1 MDPTK
6 TQSSNSLT
14 SLAGLKESD
23 RTVSTVSDDFSSD
36 SGSVSG
42 SVDGRGYHEA
52 GVKSQYDTQE
62 KLAFYNEVMG
72 DGTGNIHFGKW
83 DGVDMDEPGAY
94 GKASELMTD
103 HMFELAT
110 SLLKNPT
117 DSSAAGSPKK
127 LRLVD
132 LGAGTG
138 SAARR
143 LASANESLECTCLN
157 LCERQNA
164 IGWEQNEEMGL
175 KDRVQVHTG
184 TYEKAPFDNCSFD
197 ILFSQDALIHSYSKK
212 NAYMEAKRIARPGA
226 VFIFSDLMAGEQAS
240 AEELDSFASTNM
252 VKDWLTPSQ
261 NIECLKEVGF
271 RQVTFIDMTED
282 IKMSFVGMLKKVE
295 ELLSNTQDSIDQ
307 ALLETYKKNLTKRI
321 EQCDRKIFSWGIVH
335 ARKPIKV
342 AIYPSLPVAFEPKVP
357 ELFEQFHGEADEET
371 DTIVVDFTTRVN
383 EEVVMALPK
392 QVSLIVTLSSGKDH
406 IACDTAASRG
416 IQVASSDKT
425 CITESV
431 AEYGLCMII
440 NGLRNI
446 FGNIGVPFPGKAWTL
461 SWNCQGLSMDQATI
475 GIIGMGDIASLMVR
489 KLRALSSSLRI
500 LYYEPEQFR
509 KKDFEKEM
517 NLEYCSSP
525 MEVAKGDLD
534 ILMPLAPLMPATTNM
549 VNEEMFSVLPEKCG
563 LINISRGQVIVQDA
577 LVQALKDKKLKY
589 AILDATTPE
598 PLPEDHELNSMSNVF
613 ILPHYA
619 TNTLEVRQKLVRVIF
634 VTDARFVS
642 SPRMILSHLFHCSVS
657 GWWN

>member
-1 MDPTK
+1 MK
-6 TQSSNSLT
+6 TIDHRESSASLT
-14 SLAGLKESD
+14 SLVSAHGGKESD
-23 RTVSTVSDDFSSD
+23 RTVASTQYSDDISSD
-36 SGSVSG
+36 SGSVE
-42 SVDGRGYHEA
+42 GRGYHEA

-103 HMFELAT
+103 HMFEVAMGLLKRPASAT
-110 SLLKNPT
+110 SRSPT
-117 DSSAAGSPKK
+117 ASPKTIS
-127 LRLVD
+127 LID

-138 SAARR
+138 GAARR
-143 LASANESLECTCLN
+143 LASLHPNLECTCLN

-164 IGWEQNEEMGL
+164 ISLEQNEEMGL
-175 KDRVQVHTG
+175 GDRIQVHTG
-184 TYEKAPFDNCSFD
+184 TYEHAPFENSKFD
-197 ILFSQDALIHSYSKK
+197 ILFSQDALIHSFNKK
-212 NAYMEAKRIARPGA
+212 QAYLEAKRIARPGA
-226 VFIFSDLMAGEQAS
+226 VFIFSDLMAGEEAS
-240 AEELDSFASTNM
+240 PEELDSFASTNM
-252 VKDWLTPSQ
+252 VKDWMTPSQ

-271 RQVTFIDMTED
+271 RQVTFVDMTED
-282 IKMSFVGMLKKVE
+282 IKMSFVGMLKKVD
-295 ELLSNTQDSIDQ
+295 ELLTHAHDGLDQ
-307 ALLETYKKNLTKRI
+307 ALLETYHKNLTKRI
-321 EQCDRKIFSWGIVH
+321 SQCDRKIFSWGIIH
-335 ARKPIKV
+335 SRKPIRV
-342 AIYPSLPVAFEPKVP
+342 AIYPSLPVPFEPTVP
-357 ELFEQFHGEADEET
+357 ELFDQFNGEADEET
-371 DTIVVDFTTRVN
+371 DVIVVDFTTRVKD
-383 EEVVMALPK
+383 EEVMALPK

-416 IQVASSDKT
+416 IRVASSDKT

-446 FGNIGVPFPGKAWTL
+446 FGTIGVRFPGKDWTL

-500 LYYEPEQFR
+500 LYFEPEQFR

-525 MEVAKGDLD
+525 LEVAKGGLD
-534 ILMPLAPLMPATTNM
+534 ILMPLAPLVPATTNM
-549 VNEEMFSVLPEKCG
+549 INEEIFSVLPPTCG
-563 LINISRGQVIVQDA
+563 LINISRGLVVLQDA
-577 LVQALKDKKLKY
+577 LTKALKEERLKY

-598 PLPEDHELNSMSNVF
+598 PLPDGHELLSMDNVH

-619 TNTLEVRQKLVRVIF
+619 TNTLAVRQQLVGGIEGIAY
-634 VTDARFVS
+634 DHYL
-642 SPRMILSHLFHCSVS
+642 P
-657 GWWN
+657 